1 MTKVVIELAQFTL
14 AKDVADQEFV
24 REAEHVQHVFLEKQ
38 PGYIDRE
45 LLKDEAGQWVDVLHW
60 ETIAQAQAA
69 AQAMLQEGACQGF
82 ISMIDP
88 QSVKM
93 LHLERQKKWD

>member
-1 MTKVVIELAQFTL
+1 MSKVVIEITQFRL
-14 AKDVADQEFV
+14 VKDVVDQEFL
-24 REAEHVQHVFLEKQ
+24 REAEQVQHLFLEKQ

-45 LLKDEAGQWVDVLHW
+45 LLKDEEGQWIDVLHW

-69 AQAMLQEGACQGF
+69 AQAMLQEPACQGF
-82 ISMIDP
+82 IRMIEP

-93 LHLERQKKWD
+93 LHLERQKKWG

>member
-1 MTKVVIELAQFTL
+1 MTKVVIEITQFKL
-14 AKDVADQEFV
+14 VKDVADQDFL
-24 REAEHVQHVFLEKQ
+24 REAEHVQHIFLEKQ

-45 LLKDEAGQWVDVLHW
+45 LLKDEAGQWADILHW
-60 ETIAQAQAA
+60 GTTQQAQAA
-69 AQAMLQEGACQGF
+69 AQAMLQEPACQGF

-93 LHLERQKKWD
+93 LHFERQKKWD